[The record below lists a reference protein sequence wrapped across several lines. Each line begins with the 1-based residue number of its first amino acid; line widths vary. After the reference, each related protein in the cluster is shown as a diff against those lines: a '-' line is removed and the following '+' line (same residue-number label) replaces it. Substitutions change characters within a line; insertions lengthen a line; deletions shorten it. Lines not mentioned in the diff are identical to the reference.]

1 MINTGTIYLDNAG
14 TTPVDPQVIE
24 SIIPFLG
31 SRFGN
36 ASSLHSLGQDARK
49 ALEDSR
55 ESISKILNCRLGEIV
70 FTSGGT
76 ESDNIA
82 IKGVASGVKAV
93 NGSNH
98 IITTKIEHHAVLHAC
113 EQLEKAGYL
122 VTYLSV
128 DKHGLIDLNELENAI
143 NDNTSLVSVMLA
155 NNEIGTIQSIS
166 LISDV
171 IKQCSEKFGKKIF
184 FHTDAV
190 QGGGVLDL
198 DVAKLGVDLMSLSGH
213 KFHGPKGVGLLFIRK
228 GTPIEPLIVGGGQER
243 ERRSGTS
250 NVAGVVGF
258 ATALSIAEK
267 NRVKNV
273 KLCLQLR
280 DKLMHGILNSIDNT
294 FLNGHPTL
302 RLPGNV
308 NISFEGIE
316 GETILLGLDMAGVCA
331 SSGSA
336 CSSGSLDPSH
346 VLLAIGLNDEIA
358 RSSIRFTFGKYNSIA
373 EIERVIDVLKELIP
387 RLRSMPYLQ

>member
-358 RSSIRFTFGKYNSIA
+358 RSSIRFTFGKYNSIV

>member
-1 MINTGTIYLDNAG
+1 MIDTGIIYLDNAG

-55 ESISKILNCRLGEIV
+55 ESVSKILNCRLSEIV

-82 IKGVASGVKAV
+82 IKGLASGVKAV

-113 EQLEKAGYL
+113 EQLEKIGYL

-155 NNEIGTIQSIS
+155 NNEIGTIQPIS
-166 LISDV
+166 EISDV
-171 IKQCSEKFGKKIF
+171 IKKCSEKLSRKIF

-190 QGGGVLDL
+190 QGAGILDL
-198 DVAKLGVDLMSLSGH
+198 DVGKLGVDLMSLSGH
-213 KFHGPKGVGLLFIRK
+213 KFHGPKGVGLLFIRRR
-228 GTPIEPLIVGGGQER
+228 TPIEPLIVGGGQER

-258 ATALSIAEK
+258 ATALFIAERD
-267 NRVKNV
+267 RVKNV
-273 KLCLQLR
+273 DLCLKLR
-280 DKLMHGILNSIDNT
+280 DKLMHGILDSIDNA

-308 NISFEGIE
+308 NISFKGIE

-336 CSSGSLDPSH
+336 CSSGSLDASH
-346 VLLAIGLNDEIA
+346 VLLALGLNDEIA
-358 RSSIRFTFGKYNSIA
+358 RSSIRFTCGKYNSIA
-373 EIERVIDVLKELIP
+373 EIERVIDILTELIP

>member
-1 MINTGTIYLDNAG
+1 MTNTGTIYLDNAG

-49 ALEDSR
+49 TLEDSR
-55 ESISKILNCRLGEIV
+55 ESISRILNCRLSEIV

-82 IKGVASGVKAV
+82 IKGVASAVKSF
-93 NGSNH
+93 NGANH

-113 EQLEKAGYL
+113 QQLEKNGYV

-143 NDNTSLVSVMLA
+143 NDNTSLVSIMLA
-155 NNEIGTIQSIS
+155 NNEIGTIQPIS
-166 LISDV
+166 VISDV
-171 IKQCSEKFGKKIF
+171 IKKCSDKFGKKIF

-190 QGGGVLDL
+190 QAAGVLDL
-198 DVAKLGVDLMSLSGH
+198 DVRKLGIDLMSLSGH
-213 KFHGPKGVGLLFIRK
+213 KFYGPKGVGLLFIRK
-228 GTPIEPLIVGGGQER
+228 GTLIEPLIVGGGQER

-258 ATALSIAEK
+258 TTALSIAEK
-267 NRVKNV
+267 DRVKNV
-273 KLCLQLR
+273 ELSLKLR
-280 DKLMHGILNSIDNT
+280 DKLIDGISHSIDNT

-308 NISFEGIE
+308 NISFQGIE

-336 CSSGSLDPSH
+336 CSSGSLDTSH
-346 VLLAIGLNDEIA
+346 VLLALGLNDEIA
-358 RSSIRFTFGKYNSIA
+358 RSSIRFTLGKYNSIA
-373 EIERVIDVLKELIP
+373 EIERVIEILTELIP

>member
-273 KLCLQLR
+273 NLCLQLR

>member
-273 KLCLQLR
+273 NLCLQLR

-373 EIERVIDVLKELIP
+373 EIERVIDVLIELIP

>member
-24 SIIPFLG
+24 AIIPFLG

-346 VLLAIGLNDEIA
+346 VLLAIGLKDEIA

>member
-1 MINTGTIYLDNAG
+1 MIDTGTIYLDNAG

-55 ESISKILNCRLGEIV
+55 ESVSKILNCRLSEIV

-82 IKGVASGVKAV
+82 IKGLAAGVKAV

-113 EQLEKAGYL
+113 EQLEKVGYL

-155 NNEIGTIQSIS
+155 NNEIGTIQPIRE
-166 LISDV
+166 ISDV
-171 IKQCSEKFGKKIF
+171 IKKCSEKLGRKIF

-190 QGGGVLDL
+190 QGAGILDL
-198 DVAKLGVDLMSLSGH
+198 DVGKLGVDLMSLSGH
-213 KFHGPKGVGLLFIRK
+213 KFHGPKGVGLLFIRR

-258 ATALSIAEK
+258 TTALFIAERD
-267 NRVKNV
+267 RVKNV
-273 KLCLQLR
+273 DLCLKLR
-280 DKLMHGILNSIDNT
+280 DKLMHGILDSIDNA

-308 NISFEGIE
+308 NISFKGIE
-316 GETILLGLDMAGVCA
+316 GEIILLGLDMAGVCA

-373 EIERVIDVLKELIP
+373 EIERVIDILTELIP

>member
-1 MINTGTIYLDNAG
+1 M
-14 TTPVDPQVIE
+14 
-24 SIIPFLG
+24 
-31 SRFGN
+31 
-36 ASSLHSLGQDARK
+36 
-49 ALEDSR
+49 
-55 ESISKILNCRLGEIV
+55 NCRLGEIV

-294 FLNGHPTL
+294 F
-302 RLPGNV
+302 
-308 NISFEGIE
+308 S
-316 GETILLGLDMAGVCA
+316 
-331 SSGSA
+331 
-336 CSSGSLDPSH
+336 
-346 VLLAIGLNDEIA
+346 
-358 RSSIRFTFGKYNSIA
+358 
-373 EIERVIDVLKELIP
+373 
-387 RLRSMPYLQ
+387 